1 MQTLAKAPAATER
14 RIALVAVDTPW
25 RDPNGTFYSFS
36 YAIEKLRASVHSDP
50 ELADVEVLALDLPTH
65 DPDEYFERLREFR
78 PTLVG
83 FSTYIW
89 SLDVFARLAERLRRH
104 DPGVVIVA
112 GGPAARRSVL
122 DLAAH
127 HALRDRLDAIVPG
140 EGEQTIRDLA
150 RAHREPDWRER
161 VGGLE
166 IPARGLWRRTRSVDR
181 PEIDAYPSPYQL
193 GHAPLGKTGYVETF
207 RGCPIHCAFCQWG
220 EQKSDRVHG
229 VEYLA
234 RHLEGLRRADVP
246 NVFFVDA
253 AFNLSPRA
261 FRNLAAAE
269 AQVGVLRDKIV
280 HGHIYPTHLED
291 HHLELFDTF
300 GQVQASVG
308 VQSFDEEVLERMQ
321 RPFDV
326 ARFERVV
333 KKMRGH
339 LDVDI
344 ELIFGL
350 PGDSPES
357 FWRTFERSLELG
369 DTVKIFRC
377 FALPDALLERA
388 DSLGIQF
395 DPRTF
400 RVLACEGWPAER
412 LEREWERVVARASEL
427 ARPIL
432 NDDWVGFVV
441 DGERAQRGTP
451 AQRAAEVTSTP
462 ASALDTERRHEL
474 GARVG
479 AAVSGW
485 GLLDVIAERGGLDVE
500 LTSPAGAVTLRV
512 ERAVEGQR
520 CFAARE
526 GLAYSH
532 RGAVDR
538 HRARELMQVIDG
550 LHRDLAPL
558 LATDAPS

>member
-1 MQTLAKAPAATER
+1 M
-14 RIALVAVDTPW
+14 DSPW

-36 YAIEKLRASVHSDP
+36 YAIEKLRASLRSDP
-50 ELADVEVLALDLPTH
+50 ELHDVEVLLLDLCTD
-65 DPDEYFERLREFR
+65 DPDAFFEALREFR

-83 FSTYIW
+83 LSTYIW
-89 SLDVFARLAERLRRH
+89 SLDVFTGLVERLRRH
-104 DPGVVIVA
+104 DPRVVIVA

-122 DLAAH
+122 DLGVYQP
-127 HALRDRLDAIVPG
+127 LRDRLDAIVPG
-140 EGEQTIRDLA
+140 EGEQTIRDLV

-166 IPARGLWRRTRSVDR
+166 IPARGLWRRTRNVER
-181 PEIDAYPSPYQL
+181 PEIDAYASPYQL
-193 GHAPLGKTGYVETF
+193 GQAPLGKTGYIETF

-220 EQKSDRVHG
+220 EQKADRVHSSD
-229 VEYLA
+229 YLA
-234 RHLEGLRRADVP
+234 RHLEGLRAADVP

-269 AQVGVLRDKIV
+269 RQVRALRDKIV
-280 HGHIYPTHLED
+280 HGHIYPTHLEE

-300 GQVQASVG
+300 AQVQASVG
-308 VQSFDEEVLERMQ
+308 IQSFDEEVLARMQ

-326 ARFERVV
+326 DRFERVL
-333 KKMRGH
+333 KRMRGR

-350 PGDSPES
+350 PGDGPES
-357 FWRTFERSLELG
+357 FWRTLERSIELG

-388 DSLGIQF
+388 DTLQIQF
-395 DPRTF
+395 DPRSF
-400 RVLACEGWPAER
+400 RITSCEGWDAEQMQ
-412 LEREWERVVARASEL
+412 REWERVVARASQF

-441 DGERAQRGTP
+441 DGSRTLRGIPAERTP
-451 AQRAAEVTSTP
+451 EVTISRAPVIDVGT
-462 ASALDTERRHEL
+462 RRAL
-474 GARVG
+474 GARIG
-479 AAVSGW
+479 AAASGW
-485 GLLDVIAERGGLDVE
+485 NLVGVMEERGGLALE
-500 LTSPAGAVTLRV
+500 LTTPAGAITLHA
-512 ERAVEGQR
+512 EPLVEGR
-520 CFAARE
+520 RYFAARDRI
-526 GLAYSH
+526 AYSH

-538 HRARELMQVIDG
+538 TLARELLSVIDG
-550 LHRDLAPL
+550 VHADVAPL
-558 LATDAPS
+558 VARDALE